1 MVKTN
6 EMNYLKSFD
15 REITFILYN
24 YKNIDIL
31 IEKRKEE
38 LIDKINVTTSAWLK
52 SRKQDS
58 NSIDDIL
65 TRFDEDKS
73 INRLLFWK
81 KFLNRFLSKLYDL
94 EGQVYYYY
102 IKYKFFDNMSDDFLI
117 EKFNLN
123 NKKELIEL
131 DKTVK
136 RCIYVNSK
144 KYNMEVDNYVEM

>member
-65 TRFDEDKS
+65 TKFD
-73 INRLLFWK
+73 
-81 KFLNRFLSKLYDL
+81 
-94 EGQVYYYY
+94 
-102 IKYKFFDNMSDDFLI
+102 
-117 EKFNLN
+117 
-123 NKKELIEL
+123 
-131 DKTVK
+131 
-136 RCIYVNSK
+136 
-144 KYNMEVDNYVEM
+144 

>member
-1 MVKTN
+1 M
-6 EMNYLKSFD
+6 
-15 REITFILYN
+15 
-24 YKNIDIL
+24 
-31 IEKRKEE
+31 
-38 LIDKINVTTSAWLK
+38 
-52 SRKQDS
+52 
-58 NSIDDIL
+58 
-65 TRFDEDKS
+65 
-73 INRLLFWK
+73 
-81 KFLNRFLSKLYDL
+81 NRFLSKLYDL
-94 EGQVYYYY
+94 EGQVYYYYY